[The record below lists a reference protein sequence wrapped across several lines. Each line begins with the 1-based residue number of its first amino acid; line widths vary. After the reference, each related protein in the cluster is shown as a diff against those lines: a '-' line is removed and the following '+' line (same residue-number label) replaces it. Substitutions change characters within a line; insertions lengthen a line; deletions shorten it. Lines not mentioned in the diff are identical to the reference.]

1 MSTRIPLLFGT
12 PGFGAASAAGSVA
25 ARINTVKD
33 AQDVVNLFTS
43 YGHKGI
49 DTSRCYGNGS
59 SEEFIG
65 QLDLHGGYVDTG
77 YGVNFPLGD
86 TASRSYPSTPG
97 EFAPEK
103 LRESVRLSVE
113 ALGKHKIH
121 TFFLHAPDR
130 SIPIEDTLRT
140 INELYKEGNFEEF
153 GVSNYNSWEV
163 AEIVAITKE
172 NNWIKPTVYQGLY
185 NAVERRIEVE
195 LLPCLRHFGIRYDAY
210 SPLASGLLT
219 GKFLSDAD
227 MQSAKG
233 TRWDP
238 NASQFASA
246 LQEKYSVLIPLVR
259 ELAEVLKKY
268 DIRVSEA
275 AQRWLQHHS
284 ELKPELGDAIIIG
297 ASSITQLEANLKD
310 CMGGPLPEEVLNV
323 LNRAWEKARGVAPH
337 YTFI

>member
-1 MSTRIPLLFGT
+1 
-12 PGFGAASAAGSVA
+12 
-25 ARINTVKD
+25 
-33 AQDVVNLFTS
+33 
-43 YGHKGI
+43 
-49 DTSRCYGNGS
+49 
-59 SEEFIG
+59 
-65 QLDLHGGYVDTG
+65 
-77 YGVNFPLGD
+77 
-86 TASRSYPSTPG
+86 
-97 EFAPEK
+97 
-103 LRESVRLSVE
+103 
-113 ALGKHKIH
+113 
-121 TFFLHAPDR
+121 
-130 SIPIEDTLRT
+130 
-140 INELYKEGNFEEF
+140 
-153 GVSNYNSWEV
+153 VSNYNSWEV